1 MLPNEVL
8 GLTGV
13 NESRQDTFESGRDQP
28 KKRARNE
35 KELKHERLEHDGK
48 GGKNIGSHET
58 VESGRLIRILDF
70 PSRIGTKEDGVEN
83 EWPQAQEECS
93 ANRSFAVGIVPADES
108 APKERRRVGS

>member
-1 MLPNEVL
+1 MLSNEVL

-13 NESRQDTFESGRDQP
+13 NEHRQDTFESGRDQP
-28 KKRARNE
+28 KERARNK

-48 GGKNIGSHET
+48 GGKNIGCHET

-93 ANRSFAVGIVPADES
+93 ADRSFAVGIVPADKG
-108 APKERRRVGS
+108 ATKER